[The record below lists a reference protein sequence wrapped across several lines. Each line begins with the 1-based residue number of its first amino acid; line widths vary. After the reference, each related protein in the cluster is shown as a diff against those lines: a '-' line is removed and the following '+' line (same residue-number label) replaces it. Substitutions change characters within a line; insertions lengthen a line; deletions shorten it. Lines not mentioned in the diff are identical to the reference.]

1 MFSKIKSSYTN
12 WQLYKRQLKEKNNT
26 LYLIVDIVEGLA
38 YAIIVV
44 LCIIRPFIVQV
55 SVVPSP
61 SMEPTLMVK
70 DRLIVNKFIYRLIRP
85 HRGDIVIFKS
95 PFKDGKDFVKRCIGI
110 PGDTLR
116 IVDGNV
122 YINNKL
128 LIVPGTNIQFDT
140 FNLPPITI
148 PKDQYFVMGDNRS
161 NSYDSRFW
169 GFVPRKDIIG
179 QALIT
184 FWPLTRLRP
193 LR

>member
-1 MFSKIKSSYTN
+1 MFSKIKNYYHT
-12 WQLYKRQLKEKNNT
+12 WQAYKLDIKEKNSC
-26 LYLIVDIVEGLA
+26 LYFVIDIVEGLA
-38 YAIIVV
+38 YAVIVV
-44 LCIIRPFIVQV
+44 LVIIRPFIVQV

-70 DRLIVNKFIYRLIRP
+70 DRLIVNKFIYRFTTP

-95 PFKDGKDFVKRCIGI
+95 PFKDGKDYVKRCIGI

-116 IVDGNV
+116 IVDGDV

-140 FNLPPITI
+140 FNFSQITI
-148 PKDQYFVMGDNRS
+148 PEEHYFVMGDNRA

-169 GFVPRKDIIG
+169 GLVPKKDIIG

-184 FWPLTRLRP
+184 FWPVTRMRP